1 MRDPLLAP
9 PAKPRPAVV
18 LLPAELDIANAH
30 LFSEQ
35 LSAALASGASVV
47 IADMTGTTF
56 CDSTGVRMLV
66 QARQQAVANHTDLRL
81 VVPHTYVRHTLG
93 RMGVGEL
100 LSIYLNFQEALT
112 RQDG

>member
-1 MRDPLLAP
+1 MTDTEPVT
-9 PAKPRPAVV
+9 PARVQPVV
-18 LLPAELDIANAH
+18 VTLPAEIDMANADAAG
-30 LFSEQ
+30 EQ
-35 LSAALASGASVV
+35 LAAAFAAGVVV

-66 QARQQAVANHTDLRL
+66 QARQQAMANHTDLRL
-81 VVPHTYVRHTLG
+81 VVPHAYVRRTLG

-100 LSIYLNFQEALT
+100 LSIYLSFQEALT